1 MYVEIDESFL
11 ESILSWPLTIKK
23 IFFIGFQWLSF
34 QDIAK
39 LRRERQELER
49 LDGLIH
55 YNCYYFTSKRC
66 FCNFK
71 KSFFTI
77 KFWLCQFYSIKLF
90 FNSNCYYPNY

>member
-23 IFFIGFQWLSF
+23 IFSIGFQWLSF

-39 LRRERQELER
+39 VRREQQELER
-49 LDGLIH
+49 LGGLIH
-55 YNCYYFTSKRC
+55 CNCYYFTSKRC

-71 KSFFTI
+71 KPFFTI
-77 KFWLCQFYSIKLF
+77 KFWLC
-90 FNSNCYYPNY
+90 